1 MGSKI
6 IFLGLIAVSCYVASA
21 ADPSPLQDFCVADQN
36 STDPKVVEAND
47 FFFTGLHL
55 RGNTS
60 NRFGLR
66 PTPVTVAQVPGLNT
80 LGISIFRV
88 DFAPFGVTPPHTH
101 PRASEVVLV
110 LKGQLEVGF
119 VASNPENRP
128 ITKVIGMGDMLAIPF
143 GLTHFQRN
151 IRNGTAVILA
161 VFNSQTPGI
170 ILMANSVF
178 GSKPDIS
185 NDVLQKAFQV
195 DQNVISQLQNQ
206 F

>member
-1 MGSKI
+1 M
-6 IFLGLIAVSCYVASA
+6 A
-21 ADPSPLQDFCVADQN
+21 
-36 STDPKVVEAND
+36 
-47 FFFTGLHL
+47 
-55 RGNTS
+55 
-60 NRFGLR
+60 
-66 PTPVTVAQVPGLNT
+66 TPVTVAQVPRLNA

-88 DFAPFGVTPPHTH
+88 DFAPFGVTPIHAH
-101 PRASEVVLV
+101 PRATEVVLV

-119 VASNPENRP
+119 VTSNPENRL
-128 ITKVIGMGDMLAIPF
+128 ITKVISKGDVFAIPC
-143 GLTHFQRN
+143 GLIHFQRN
-151 IRNGTAVILA
+151 IRNGTTVILG
-161 VFNSQTPGI
+161 VFNCQTPGI